1 MRTVLKLIV
10 AFLLTVFIVLIA
22 FAVGFGVNL
31 YHAQTQPKTEIPQKF
46 GLFWESWKIV
56 QGEFYGDVPDKQTL
70 TRGAIRGL
78 LQSLGDPHTVLIEP
92 APAQVEQANLK
103 GETGDVGLNLDV
115 RNHVLTI
122 VSPIP
127 GSPADKAELRAGD
140 LILKI
145 GDKLLPFD
153 ITVQDAQNQLR
164 GPIGSKVMLNV
175 RRIGD
180 PKPFDVELAR
190 EKYPLPTVDAKMLP
204 GTTFGYIKVTMETA
218 ETGNEFAK
226 ALDSLKAQKMTGL
239 VLDLRNNP
247 GGLFP
252 DPVLDITGQFLKNN
266 DVVLYEWHR
275 KRFSRWQSPR
285 RDGRSARG
293 PRQQRHG
300 ECGRNHRGRAERLQ
314 ARCLDRR
321 ADVWQ
326 GFGAS
331 DSQLER
337 RRGAAHHRRD
347 VVHAQ
352 AYAARRQGAGAGHCD
367 SAHRRFDQKETRSAI
382 GSRDSIPAERR
393 VTIFDF
399 RLPIFDWS
407 AKSKI

>member
-266 DVVLYEWHR
+266 DVVLYE
-275 KRFSRWQSPR
+275 KY
-285 RDGRSARG
+285 RDGT
-293 PRQQRHG
+293 
-300 ECGRNHRGRAERLQ
+300 EKDFRA
-314 ARCLDRR
+314 
-321 ADVWQ
+321 
-326 GFGAS
+326 GS
-331 DSQLER
+331 
-337 RRGAAHHRRD
+337 RRGATD
-347 VVHAQ
+347 VPLAVLVNSGTAS
-352 AYAARRQGAGAGHCD
+352 AAEIIAGALKDYKRGVLIGEPTYGKGSVQVIRNLSDGAALHITVATWYTPKRTPLD
-367 SAHRRFDQKETRSAI
+367 GKGLEPDIAI
-382 GSRDSIPAERR
+382 PLTDDSIKKKLDPQLDRA
-393 VTIFDF
+393 IQY
-399 RLPIFDWS
+399 LQKG
-407 AKSKI
+407 A